1 MSNTYKPLDD
11 LLNKSGLKKEAIARK
26 MNIDVSYLYKLRS
39 NPKNISAIRLGEMAE
54 VTGVDF
60 AELYSTVKKFALEHD
75 KLAKKDKWNG
85 WFYFDK
91 GVEMIEQEIKVA
103 E

>member
-11 LLNKSGLKKEAIARK
+11 LLNKSGLKKEAIAKK

-75 KLAKKDKWNG
+75 KLAKKDK
-85 WFYFDK
+85 
-91 GVEMIEQEIKVA
+91 
-103 E
+103 

>member
-75 KLAKKDKWNG
+75 KLAKEG
-85 WFYFDK
+85 
-91 GVEMIEQEIKVA
+91 
-103 E
+103 

>member
-75 KLAKKDKWNG
+75 KLAKKDKWKG
-85 WFYFDK
+85 WFYESTF
-91 GVEMIEQEIKVA
+91 
-103 E
+103 

>member
-75 KLAKKDKWNG
+75 KLAKKG
-85 WFYFDK
+85 
-91 GVEMIEQEIKVA
+91 
-103 E
+103 

>member
-75 KLAKKDKWNG
+75 KLAKKEK
-85 WFYFDK
+85 
-91 GVEMIEQEIKVA
+91 
-103 E
+103 

>member
-1 MSNTYKPLDD
+1 
-11 LLNKSGLKKEAIARK
+11 
-26 MNIDVSYLYKLRS
+26 
-39 NPKNISAIRLGEMAE
+39 
-54 VTGVDF
+54 
-60 AELYSTVKKFALEHD
+60 
-75 KLAKKDKWNG
+75 LAKKDKWKG

>member
-11 LLNKSGLKKEAIARK
+11 LLNKSGLKKEAIAKK

-60 AELYSTVKKFALEHD
+60 AELYSTVKKFALEYD
-75 KLAKKDKWNG
+75 KLAKKDKWKE
-85 WFYFDK
+85 WFYESTF
-91 GVEMIEQEIKVA
+91 
-103 E
+103 

>member
-75 KLAKKDKWNG
+75 KLAKKDK
-85 WFYFDK
+85 
-91 GVEMIEQEIKVA
+91 
-103 E
+103 